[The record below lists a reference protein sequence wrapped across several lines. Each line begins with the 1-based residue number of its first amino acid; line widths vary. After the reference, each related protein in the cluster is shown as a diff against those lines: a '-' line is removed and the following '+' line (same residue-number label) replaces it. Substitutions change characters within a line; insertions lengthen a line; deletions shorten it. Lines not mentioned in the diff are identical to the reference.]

1 MEFQLQHQSYEYS
14 GLISFRID
22 WFDLLAVQ
30 GSLKSLLQHHSS
42 KASILWH
49 SAFFMVQLLHPYMT
63 TGKTIALTKWT
74 FVGKIMSLLLIY
86 CLGFLQ
92 IEEKRTKE
100 AVRVIPEAKSS
111 HSTVLHGHRD
121 RTMTEFHELGT
132 HSTETRLKT
141 ETAVH
146 RSVSGHLCGGVQTP
160 GKRCAEESDRDRT
173 PGSPSNSEIS

>member
-1 MEFQLQHQSYEYS
+1 
-14 GLISFRID
+14 
-22 WFDLLAVQ
+22 
-30 GSLKSLLQHHSS
+30 
-42 KASILWH
+42 
-49 SAFFMVQLLHPYMT
+49 MVQLLHPYMT

-121 RTMTEFHELGT
+121 RTMTEFHELGI

-173 PGSPSNSEIS
+173 PGSPSNSEISWRAHIRRSCHYPDLAQPCNCCVTYAPSLSLTFFIWENKGEP